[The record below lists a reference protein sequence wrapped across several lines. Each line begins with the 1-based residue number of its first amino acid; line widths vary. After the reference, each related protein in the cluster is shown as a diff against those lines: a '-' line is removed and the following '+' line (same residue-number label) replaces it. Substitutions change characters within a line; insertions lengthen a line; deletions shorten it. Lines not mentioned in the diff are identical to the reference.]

1 MFFLLINA
9 VCAQFNKLILY
20 SHSLIAFSEGFYP
33 NLDGS
38 DFRGRKYVNLH
49 AIVATILLDIESP
62 SFVID
67 ADPTSGSLVEPM
79 LRLTI
84 FLRAMKFQTNSQ
96 PSNPNY
102 AGSVVDELSLL
113 LTAGRLNS
121 ESRSLIVD
129 AFEGE
134 ANNAAGIRVAQK
146 LMASIPEFHSTTLF
160 ENLSQSRPETETPE
174 VSSKRYKAVCNG
186 LFFDR

>member
-1 MFFLLINA
+1 MISFLNGIISLVDLGLTECYGGFGETGASECSLLEDYYDNSGDD
-9 VCAQFNKLILY
+9 Y
-20 SHSLIAFSEGFYP
+20 SHGKL
-33 NLDGS
+33 
-38 DFRGRKYVNLH
+38 KY
-49 AIVATILLDIESP
+49 
-62 SFVID
+62 
-67 ADPTSGSLVEPM
+67 
-79 LRLTI
+79 
-84 FLRAMKFQTNSQ
+84 Q
-96 PSNPNY
+96 PSNPNN